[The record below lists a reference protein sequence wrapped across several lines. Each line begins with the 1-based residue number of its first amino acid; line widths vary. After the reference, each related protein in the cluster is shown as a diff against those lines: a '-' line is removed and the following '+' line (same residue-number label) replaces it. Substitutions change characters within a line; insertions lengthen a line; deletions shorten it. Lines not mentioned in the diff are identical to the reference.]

1 MKNEEFVTALL
12 RRIKSL
18 KGMMDILCAAFF
30 IFYSSFLISCSGLTP
45 EEQAS
50 LAAKGYYEHLIE
62 GDWDAYME
70 GVNGADG
77 APADYMEQLRASA
90 KQYVQRLKQLHQGVQ
105 SIEVASIRTDSTVQC
120 TQVFL
125 VLNFGDATHE
135 EICVPMVE
143 NNGRWR
149 MK

>member
-12 RRIKSL
+12 RRIESL

-30 IFYSSFLISCSGLTP
+30 IFYYSFFISCSGLTP

-77 APADYMEQLRASA
+77 APVDYVEQLRASA
-90 KQYVQRLKQLHQGVQ
+90 KQYVQSLKQLHQGVQ
-105 SIEVASIRTDSTVQC
+105 SIEVASIRTDSTLQC

>member
-1 MKNEEFVTALL
+1 MMGRMGKIESLCRISPIRHIRLIGLIGLL
-12 RRIKSL
+12 SL
-18 KGMMDILCAAFF
+18 MACGKL
-30 IFYSSFLISCSGLTP
+30 SP

-62 GDWDAYME
+62 GEWDAYME
-70 GVNGADG
+70 GVNGTEG
-77 APADYMEQLRASA
+77 APADYVEQLRTSA

-105 SIEVASIRTDSTVQC
+105 SIEVASARTDSMLQC

-125 VLNFGDATHE
+125 ILNFGDATHE

-143 NNGRWR
+143 SNGRWR

>member
-1 MKNEEFVTALL
+1 MGL
-12 RRIKSL
+12 I
-18 KGMMDILCAAFF
+18 G
-30 IFYSSFLISCSGLTP
+30 LISLMGCGKLTP

-50 LAAKGYYEHLIE
+50 LAAKGYYEHLVE
-62 GDWDAYME
+62 GEWDAYME
-70 GVNGADG
+70 GVSGTEG
-77 APADYMEQLRASA
+77 APADYVEQLRASA

-105 SIEVASIRTDSTVQC
+105 SVEVVSARTDSTLHC

-143 NNGRWR
+143 DKGRWR

>member
-18 KGMMDILCAAFF
+18 KGMMGILCAAFF
-30 IFYSSFLISCSGLTP
+30 IFHFSFLISCSGLTP

-77 APADYMEQLRASA
+77 AAADYMEQLRASA

>member
-1 MKNEEFVTALL
+1 MKNEEFVAALL
-12 RRIKSL
+12 WRIKSQ
-18 KGMMDILCAAFF
+18 KGMMGILCVAFF
-30 IFYSSFLISCSGLTP
+30 ILHSSFFISCSGITP

-50 LAAKGYYEHLIE
+50 LAAKGYYEHLVE
-62 GDWDAYME
+62 GEWDAYME
-70 GVNGADG
+70 GVSGTEGAS
-77 APADYMEQLRASA
+77 ADYVEQLRSAA
-90 KQYVQRLKQLHQGVQ
+90 KQYMVRLNQLHQGVQ
-105 SIEVASIRTDSTVQC
+105 SVEVVSARTDSTLHC

-143 NNGRWR
+143 DNGRWR

>member
-1 MKNEEFVTALL
+1 MMGRMAKIESLCRISPIRHIRLIGLIALL
-12 RRIKSL
+12 SL
-18 KGMMDILCAAFF
+18 MACGKL
-30 IFYSSFLISCSGLTP
+30 SP

-62 GDWDAYME
+62 GEWDAYME
-70 GVNGADG
+70 GVNGTEG
-77 APADYMEQLRASA
+77 APADYVEQLRVSA
-90 KQYVQRLKQLHQGVQ
+90 KQYVQRLKHLHQGVQ
-105 SIEVASIRTDSTVQC
+105 SIEVASARTDSMLQC

-125 VLNFGDATHE
+125 ILNFGDATHE

-143 NNGRWR
+143 SNGRWR